1 MTTHARSFGSI
12 VALAVA
18 AAAAVG
24 CSEGRNT
31 FPTGTGGDGRPVPPH
46 PPPGRTT
53 PRPLGNR
60 SSSSGTPPGGDAM
73 IAKGGGFSPFPPQFG
88 STVSAAVAPPAI
100 SGGTLRILAD
110 GHTAVAA
117 DPDRD
122 RVYVVN
128 LTAR

>member
-24 CSEGRNT
+24 CSEGRNN
-31 FPTGTGGDGRPVPPH
+31 FPTGTGGDVG
-46 PPPGRTT
+46 TIT
-53 PRPLGNR
+53 PSPLCD
-60 SSSSGTPPGGDAM
+60 SSSSSCTPPGGDAM

-117 DPDRD
+117 DP
-122 RVYVVN
+122 
-128 LTAR
+128 